1 LQGAANTSAVPLHH
15 QPPPAPLRKYYASP
29 GRQMKST
36 AIFRTSSTATLLI
49 TLLLGCSKP
58 TRFLDFTA
66 YNHTDA
72 GIAWYA
78 VNISDGN
85 GGGAGFL
92 NAGAGGG
99 AYTCC
104 ISLPSEWRTGLKVS
118 ITSATVVGETERTKV
133 QIVSI
138 PKYDPAT
145 ATTMNVHFLR
155 NGAAKVFV
163 TRIMLGHRDYPLKGK
178 EAELKPGV
186 PIEIRWP

>member
-1 LQGAANTSAVPLHH
+1 MKTAEICRAASMGIVLT
-15 QPPPAPLRKYYASP
+15 
-29 GRQMKST
+29 
-36 AIFRTSSTATLLI
+36 

-58 TRFLDFTA
+58 TKLLDFTA
-66 YNHTDA
+66 YNHTDE
-72 GIAWYA
+72 GIAWFA
-78 VNISDGN
+78 VNISEEN
-85 GGGAGFL
+85 GGVAGFL

-99 AYTCC
+99 GYTCC
-104 ISLPSEWRTGLKVS
+104 ISLPSQWRTGLTVS
-118 ITSATVVGETERTKV
+118 ITSATVDGETERTKV
-133 QIVSI
+133 QIVPI
-138 PKYDPAT
+138 PRYDPAT